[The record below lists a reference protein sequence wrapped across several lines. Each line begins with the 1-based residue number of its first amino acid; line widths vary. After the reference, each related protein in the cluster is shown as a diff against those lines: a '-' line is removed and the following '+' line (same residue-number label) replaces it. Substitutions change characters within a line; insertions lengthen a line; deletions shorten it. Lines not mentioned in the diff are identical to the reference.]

1 MKTRLTLLL
10 VFFLVGIFSAL
21 TRTALGVTSQSD
33 APQSC
38 TTDVCGQATR
48 SRCGATCPG
57 ASCRCQGCGPVCE
70 RPVCECT
77 CPSGQV
83 IWTCDSGDACDP
95 SDPPKGCGVCRGRC
109 SP

>member
-57 ASCRCQGCGPVCE
+57 ASCRCQAMRAGVRAARVRMRLSE
-70 RPVCECT
+70 R
-77 CPSGQV
+77 SGHLDV
-83 IWTCDSGDACDP
+83 
-95 SDPPKGCGVCRGRC
+95 
-109 SP
+109 